1 MFPTATKT
9 TGSFKMASNR
19 RQFNAPIAAQ
29 AD

>member
-1 MFPTATKT
+1 MFPTAKKT
-9 TGSFKMASNR
+9 PGVLKMASNR